1 MMWHAEISTSLLK
14 AAYFHFSQVTRAGS
28 QSWDQL
34 WFGVCCL
41 IWSFQGLWSACFK
54 MSTLR
59 WSTQWR
65 FCCGTALISTVFA
78 SVHISVFDWGDLTRA
93 HTAEQK
99 NRTGLQAQMWFLLTV
114 SYKTF
119 GRVTPTQIC
128 PRLSSPG
135 HTFMYLVKLIPPNS
149 THSDSLLK
157 GHIGKPLVL
166 IMLYSHPYLLS
177 CRLITIHSLVSMWVC
192 VAFSVWP
199 HVCVCLRVCVQQ
211 TTRVLRTVMNH
222 FHCNGFGAPQSPPPP
237 PHSLFMRKS
246 IAQAPPFIAAHPCC
260 GVLRVCEPCQ
270 RNGIEFCAVQIKWD
284 WIE

>member
-1 MMWHAEISTSLLK
+1 MKSPLQWVKVGTSSVFAVWSEAFRDSEVHAFKCPRWDGARSGAFAAERLSYPPSLLL
-14 AAYFHFSQVTRAGS
+14 YIFLCLTEVTFPVHTQQV
-28 QSWDQL
+28 
-34 WFGVCCL
+34 
-41 IWSFQGLWSACFK
+41 
-54 MSTLR
+54 
-59 WSTQWR
+59 
-65 FCCGTALISTVFA
+65 
-78 SVHISVFDWGDLTRA
+78 
-93 HTAEQK
+93 QK

-114 SYKTF
+114 SYKIVE
-119 GRVTPTQIC
+119 RVTPTQIC
-128 PRLSSPG
+128 VRFFSPG
-135 HTFMYLVKLIPPNS
+135 HTFLYLVKLIPPNS

-166 IMLYSHPYLLS
+166 IMLYSHPYSLS

-211 TTRVLRTVMNH
+211 TTHVLRTVMNH
-222 FHCNGFGAPQSPPPP
+222 FHDNGFGAPQSPPPP

-246 IAQAPPFIAAHPCC
+246 IAQAPPFIAAHPGC